1 MEDYRKLD
9 PDDKMETYNL
19 GVLYIREDEGTLL
32 ENVGNVFKHISA
44 ECNSNVYKL
53 NEPMQ
58 VEIKPVF
65 YYEETNE
72 DVSSK

>member
-9 PDDKMETYNL
+9 SDDKMETYNL

-32 ENVGNVFKHISA
+32 ENVGNVFKNISA
-44 ECNSNVYKL
+44 ECDSNVYKL
-53 NEPMQ
+53 KEPVQ
-58 VEIKPVF
+58 VEIKPVP